1 MALFQRQNEDKR
13 GSQPLGEGA
22 PTVADA
28 AAKMAGVSD
37 TGNSRGYTDQDMEIA
52 RIMQDEAGSNPLGEK
67 NDISIE
73 DAAAKMAGVDNTFT
87 KQQIRDIMGA
97 DTLGADL
104 VTDVVVRRNADI
116 TAEDARS
123 IVSSLS
129 DKERQHLENF
139 NQSHPNSPD
148 VSPELY
154 ALGRYGSVHNPDKD
168 TAVLGKY
175 NGGGPDSYITH
186 AGTENTY
193 FDFGT
198 QWEPFQDLYGFT
210 DEDMFYLFNVPFLD
224 DCIAQGKTIRFVHD
238 PRNDQFSL
246 RKEYD
251 YLLDHDYENI
261 IIDKQGGN

>member
-1 MALFQRQNEDKR
+1 M
-13 GSQPLGEGA
+13 G
-22 PTVADA
+22 
-28 AAKMAGVSD
+28 
-37 TGNSRGYTDQDMEIA
+37 IA

-97 DTLGADL
+97 DTPGADL

-261 IIDKQGGN
+261 IIDRQGGN

>member
-1 MALFQRQNEDKR
+1 
-13 GSQPLGEGA
+13 
-22 PTVADA
+22 
-28 AAKMAGVSD
+28 
-37 TGNSRGYTDQDMEIA
+37 
-52 RIMQDEAGSNPLGEK
+52 
-67 NDISIE
+67 
-73 DAAAKMAGVDNTFT
+73 
-87 KQQIRDIMGA
+87 MGA

-154 ALGRYGSVHNPDKD
+154 ALGRYGSVYNPDKD

-198 QWEPFQDLYGFT
+198 QWTPFMDLYGFT
-210 DEDMFYLFNVPFLD
+210 SEDMFYLFNAPFLD
-224 DCIAQGKTIRFVHD
+224 DCVDQGKTIHFVHN
-238 PRNDQFSL
+238 PREEGTSL
-246 RKEYD
+246 RMELD
-251 YLLDHDYENI
+251 YLTNVRKYQNI
-261 IIDKQGGN
+261 VIDGEGGN